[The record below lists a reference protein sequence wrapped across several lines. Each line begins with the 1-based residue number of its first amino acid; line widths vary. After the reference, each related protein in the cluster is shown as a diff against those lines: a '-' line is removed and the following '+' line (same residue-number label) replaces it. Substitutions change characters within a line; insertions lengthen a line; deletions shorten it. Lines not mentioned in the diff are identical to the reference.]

1 VTPEAKLIRL
11 GVHQLPAIEKA
22 ANRANASG
30 SHRIR
35 APTQVTFTPAPF
47 KFPATIPRRQFIY
60 GRHYIRGFLSATVA
74 PGGVG
79 KSSLALVD
87 AVAMTAGRDL
97 HCIVPPK
104 AIKVWYVNL
113 EDPREEIERRV
124 AAICLHFGI
133 EGSEVEERLF
143 FDGREIEIILAS
155 QHKSGAIVATSVA
168 DALCTALKANRI
180 DVLILDPFV
189 SAHRV
194 TENDNG
200 AIDAVA
206 KTLGRIAGAANCAI
220 ECVHHT
226 RKNNGAEI
234 TAEDGRGASALV
246 AAARSVRVLNRM
258 SEAEAAKA
266 GMAAEE
272 RRSYF
277 RSEIDKANLALA
289 AKAIWYRMASVA
301 LGNGSGGAVDDQ
313 DYIAVATPWAWLDAS
328 EGVSTADLR
337 AVQAAISAGRWR
349 ENSQAADWA
358 GKAIA
363 QVLNLD
369 LTNKAHKAKV
379 NALLKTWILSGALV
393 VVDGRD
399 ARHEVRSFIEV
410 GTAADD

>member
-1 VTPEAKLIRL
+1 MNGRVISLEEAERSRPAARL
-11 GVHQLPAIEKA
+11 EAGMEGRTASDARA
-22 ANRANASG
+22 AV
-30 SHRIR
+30 I
-35 APTQVTFTPAPF
+35 FTPTPV
-47 KFPATIPRRQFIY
+47 KFRDPATIPRRQFIY
-60 GRHYIRGFLSATVA
+60 GRHYIRAFLSATVA

-79 KSSLALVD
+79 KSSLALVE
-87 AVAMTAGRDL
+87 AVAMAAGRSL
-97 HCIVPPK
+97 HGIVPPK
-104 AIKVWYVNL
+104 ATKVWYVNL
-113 EDPREEIERRV
+113 EDPREEIERRI

-133 EGSEVEERLF
+133 EASEIQGRLF

-155 QHKSGAIVATSVA
+155 QARSGAIIAAPVK
-168 DALCTALKANRI
+168 DALAAALTEGKF
-180 DVLILDPFV
+180 DVFVLDPFV
-189 SAHRV
+189 SVHRV
-194 TENDNG
+194 AENDNG

-266 GMAAEE
+266 GVAAEE

-277 RSEIDKANLALA
+277 RSEIDKANLAPA
-289 AKAIWYRMASVA
+289 AKATWYRMASVP
-301 LGNGSGGAVDDQ
+301 LGNGSGGGVDDQ
-313 DYIAVATPWAWLDAS
+313 DYITVATPWAWPDVF

-349 ENSQAADWA
+349 ENSQATDWA
-358 GKAIA
+358 GKAVA

-369 LTNKAHKAKV
+369 PTNTAHKAKI
-379 NALLKTWILSGALV
+379 NALLKTWIVSGALV
-393 VVDGRD
+393 VVEGRD